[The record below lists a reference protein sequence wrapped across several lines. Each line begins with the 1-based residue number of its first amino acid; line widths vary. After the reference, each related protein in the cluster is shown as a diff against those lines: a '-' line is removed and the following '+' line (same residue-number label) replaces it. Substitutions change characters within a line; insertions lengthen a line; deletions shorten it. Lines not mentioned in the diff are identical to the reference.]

1 MAKVLTANRLSDGA
15 VVFWTA
21 DREWSS
27 DYRESCLVPD
37 SDISEAEEAGRE
49 AEQNRI
55 VVGAYLID
63 AEAGDD
69 GEIVFKKFRERI
81 RAGGPTVLY
90 GEPAVQG
97 KAA

>member
-21 DREWSS
+21 ARDWST
-27 DYRESCLVPD
+27 DYRESCLLPE
-37 SDISEAEEAGRE
+37 SDKADAEEAGRL
-49 AEQNRI
+49 AEKNRV
-55 VVGAYLID
+55 VVGAYLIE
-63 AEAGDD
+63 AEDRDD
-69 GEIVFKKFRERI
+69 GEIHLVKVRERI
-81 RAGGPTVLY
+81 RADGPTVLY